1 MFWGMGN
8 HLEPISEASDR
19 SEGQELCGGALG
31 DQEGLQEGQSE
42 NGPKCIPHTL
52 KHLF

>member
-8 HLEPISEASDR
+8 LLEPISEASEWP
-19 SEGQELCGGALG
+19 EGQELCGGAVG

-42 NGPKCIPHTL
+42 NGPKWIPIP
-52 KHLF
+52 